1 MKKELSAEK
10 CVQSEEKELTAKE
23 RVQFELDELNQKIV
37 KLSAFLFG
45 SAIVEKKD
53 ISNAMK
59 GLLRRQLVQM
69 QDYAQTLQDRLAI
82 WDKTDEAFSVL

>member
-1 MKKELSAEK
+1 M
-10 CVQSEEKELTAKE
+10 EKELTAKE

-45 SAIVEKKD
+45 STIIEKKD

-59 GLLRRQLVQM
+59 GLLKRQLAQM
-69 QDYAQTLQDRLAI
+69 QDYAQTLQERLAI
-82 WDKTDEAFSVL
+82 WDKTDEELKVL

>member
-1 MKKELSAEK
+1 MGKELS
-10 CVQSEEKELTAKE
+10 AKE
-23 RVQFELDELNQKIV
+23 RVQVELDELNQKIV

-45 SAIVEKKD
+45 VVIIEKKD

-59 GLLRRQLVQM
+59 GLLRRQLAQM

-82 WDKTDEAFSVL
+82 WDKTDEELRAL

>member
-1 MKKELSAEK
+1 M
-10 CVQSEEKELTAKE
+10 EKELTAKE

-37 KLSAFLFG
+37 KLSAFLFS
-45 SAIVEKKD
+45 SAIIEKKD

-59 GLLRRQLVQM
+59 GLLRRQLAQM

-82 WDKTDEAFSVL
+82 WDKTDEELRAL